1 MNNNLERDRDGW
13 KAAAQAKQ
21 TEVEIRGLKA
31 NEWKAKAHAKQAE
44 AEMWKKKYERALGR
58 NTTGGAGFNKTA
70 ERKNHCQWH
79 EDSTMGNT
87 KTRNIAAV
95 RCQEKA
101 TRRFRG

>member
-1 MNNNLERDRDGW
+1 MS
-13 KAAAQAKQ
+13 
-21 TEVEIRGLKA
+21 TFY
-31 NEWKAKAHAKQAE
+31 
-44 AEMWKKKYERALGR
+44 KYEAKNLNVFSFDAVETATARSKRRKIPLGR
-58 NTTGGAGFNKTA
+58 GHLVRPRNDAQLS
-70 ERKNHCQWH
+70 EKNHCQWH